1 MPQSSSSKSSLTCT
15 RRYLPSPLM
24 VSIPSFSFQ
33 AIPTARLSS
42 VAKSMS
48 YSPSS
53 HSLRRLCSMKSWT
66 LMLGSEVRD
75 SSALVHERLDLGPD
89 LPDFLGCDRREGVQ
103 EPLTV
108 EVSAEHRN
116 ATRPA

>member
-1 MPQSSSSKSSLTCT
+1 
-15 RRYLPSPLM
+15 
-24 VSIPSFSFQ
+24 
-33 AIPTARLSS
+33 
-42 VAKSMS
+42 
-48 YSPSS
+48 
-53 HSLRRLCSMKSWT
+53 
-66 LMLGSEVRD
+66 MLGSEVRD